1 MLFGIFKK
9 AVISARERPEPLL
22 SFSPNSAFRLLERL
36 SGSPAFGSRISSR
49 STAFSSSAS
58 ATRASSSSRARLL
71 TSFFSMGPASSV
83 PILALSA
90 ARAQEATMSP
100 DAMPSLRAMPA
111 QPMPLALSL
120 RASRL
125 VASG

>member
-1 MLFGIFKK
+1 
-9 AVISARERPEPLL
+9 
-22 SFSPNSAFRLLERL
+22 
-36 SGSPAFGSRISSR
+36 
-49 STAFSSSAS
+49 
-58 ATRASSSSRARLL
+58 
-71 TSFFSMGPASSV
+71 MGPASSV

>member
-1 MLFGIFKK
+1 
-9 AVISARERPEPLL
+9 
-22 SFSPNSAFRLLERL
+22 
-36 SGSPAFGSRISSR
+36 
-49 STAFSSSAS
+49 
-58 ATRASSSSRARLL
+58 
-71 TSFFSMGPASSV
+71 
-83 PILALSA
+83 
-90 ARAQEATMSP
+90 MSP